1 MESSIK
7 IWKDFVKR
15 FNIKAVTEFYGAT
28 EGNAN
33 IANVDGTPG
42 AIGFVSRIFP
52 KVYPIAIIKVNQETG
67 EPIRDSR
74 GLCQLAQPN
83 EPGVFIGKIQA
94 HNPARQYL
102 GYVDKAASE
111 KKVVKDVFQ
120 FGDAAFISGD
130 ILTADE
136 FGYLFFRDRTGDTFR
151 WRGEN
156 VSTTEVEA
164 AISRVAE
171 HRDAVVY
178 GVLVPNTEGRAGMC
192 GIVDVDGT
200 LDLEILARNLA
211 RDLPVYARPVFI
223 RVMDS
228 LDMTGTFKMKKTDLQ
243 KDSFDPK
250 LAKKDKLYYLDLAAV
265 CPTGLIASMDAIL
278 AALVALM
285 ALAAAMAAVLSTL
298 SKAAIFVIL
307 AVAPCVYRYRRHIY
321 VFIKTLPRD
330 SKFLWRYANGMI
342 RSKRWGRQDA
352 TVAQLFTQRALKNPD
367 APCFYVVGDR
377 DWTFGE
383 MAANSNKVARVMQ
396 EHLGLKRGDVVCV
409 FMPNCGEYVWTW
421 LGMAKLGAVS
431 ALINSNLRHKPLLH
445 CIQVAKAKAV
455 VFSDQLAD
463 AISEIREQLPS
474 DLKLFQLYGECSPG
488 VLDLAAEMEKHPPD
502 YPEVTDKPRYKDTLL
517 YIYTS
522 GTTGMPKAAVLPNSK
537 YLLVVVATV
546 HMLGLKKSD
555 RMYNPLPLYHTA
567 GGLVGTGAALVDG
580 IPSVL
585 RAKFSA
591 SNYWADC
598 IKYDCTVAQYIG
610 EMCRYLLAQPARD
623 TDTQHRVR
631 IMVGNGMRSAIWQQ
645 IVDRFKVPQIN
656 EIYGATEGNAN
667 IINVDN
673 TVGAVGFLPKLVP
686 TCLHPIAL
694 VRADEQGGLVRG
706 ADGYCIRCKPI
717 VLLTIVE
724 RDNIPQTEGRAGM
737 ACVADPSRA
746 LCLRR
751 VAAELDDAL
760 PSYARPL
767 FIRLINDI
775 EITGTFKLKK
785 LQYQKEGFDPEV
797 IKDPLY
803 FRSGPDFVPVTPQL
817 YTDICTGK
825 IKL

>member
-1 MESSIK
+1 
-7 IWKDFVKR
+7 
-15 FNIKAVTEFYGAT
+15 
-28 EGNAN
+28 
-33 IANVDGTPG
+33 
-42 AIGFVSRIFP
+42 
-52 KVYPIAIIKVNQETG
+52 
-67 EPIRDSR
+67 
-74 GLCQLAQPN
+74 
-83 EPGVFIGKIQA
+83 
-94 HNPARQYL
+94 
-102 GYVDKAASE
+102 
-111 KKVVKDVFQ
+111 
-120 FGDAAFISGD
+120 
-130 ILTADE
+130 
-136 FGYLFFRDRTGDTFR
+136 
-151 WRGEN
+151 
-156 VSTTEVEA
+156 
-164 AISRVAE
+164 
-171 HRDAVVY
+171 
-178 GVLVPNTEGRAGMC
+178 
-192 GIVDVDGT
+192 
-200 LDLEILARNLA
+200 
-211 RDLPVYARPVFI
+211 
-223 RVMDS
+223 
-228 LDMTGTFKMKKTDLQ
+228 
-243 KDSFDPK
+243 
-250 LAKKDKLYYLDLAAV
+250 
-265 CPTGLIASMDAIL
+265 MDAIL

-307 AVAPCVYRYRRHIY
+307 AVAPCIYRYRRHIY

-377 DWTFGE
+377 DWSFGE

-421 LGMAKLGAVS
+421 LGMAKVGAVS

-455 VFSDQLAD
+455 VFSNQLAD
-463 AISEIREQLPS
+463 AISEIREQLPE

-488 VLDLAAEMEKHPPD
+488 VLDLGAEMERHPPE
-502 YPEVTDKPRYKDTLL
+502 YPVVTDKPHYKDTLL

-546 HMLGLKKSD
+546 HMLGLKSSD

-567 GGLVGTGAALVDG
+567 GGLVGTGAALIDG

-585 RAKFSA
+585 RTKFSA
-591 SNYWADC
+591 SNYWSDC

-610 EMCRYLLAQPARD
+610 EMCRYLLAQPARP
-623 TDTQHRVR
+623 TDSQHRVR
-631 IMVGNGMRSAIWQQ
+631 IMVGNGMRSAIWQDM
-645 IVDRFKVPQIN
+645 VDRFKVPQIN

-694 VRADEQGGLVRG
+694 VRADESGTLLRG
-706 ADGYCIRCKPI
+706 ADGYCIRCKPNEPGMFI
-717 VLLTIVE
+717 GLIAQGNASREYYGYVDKDDSNKKLVRDVFCKGDAAFVSGDILVSDELGYLYFRDRTGDTYKWKGENVATAEVE
-724 RDNIPQTEGRAGM
+724 NAMSPSVQQKPCVVYGVSIPMTEGRAGM
-737 ACVADPSRA
+737 ACVADPSRSLVLSRLA
-746 LCLRR
+746 RD
-751 VAAELDDAL
+751 LDDSL

-767 FIRLINDI
+767 FLRLINDI

-785 LQYQKEGFDPEV
+785 LQYQKEGFDPDV

-803 FRSGPDFVPVTPQL
+803 FRMGQDFVPITPQL

-825 IKL
+825 LKL